1 MHLLK
6 KPLGSES
13 EIMTLRALEFS
24 NLKCFS
30 ALRLELSPLTLFT
43 GFNSAGKSTTLQS
56 LLLLGQGL
64 SLNPDSA
71 YLSPNGPIVRL
82 GQPGDLLSSQAK
94 ERRIE
99 ISVFTMTEHASWSFA
114 PVSWGFNLVESSAHY
129 PHMRLSETRKDL
141 FRIEKVAYQRQ
152 EADSQEWVAKMW
164 GNPDTGE
171 SPSDLLSALQ
181 NIVFLHSERGK
192 VSDVYPSPDNA
203 DITYADV
210 GREGQYAPWWY
221 EWAADEEIDE
231 SRRHPDEHALS
242 LRRQMDAYLNDLFPD
257 TRATVNKVEN
267 TSLMRLGFGVGAEND
282 WRSPANVGYGLVYV
296 FPILVAALLAKKGQV
311 LIIESPEAHLH
322 PRAQSRMGEIL
333 ARIAAAGV
341 QILIESHSDHI
352 LNGIRR
358 AVKDNVIPHPDIA
371 VHFFSG
377 ADSDGG
383 HGVISPTIDTEGS
396 FDDWPK
402 GFFDQSESDLATLT
416 GWDQSS

>member
-1 MHLLK
+1 
-6 KPLGSES
+6 
-13 EIMTLRALEFS
+13 MTLRVLEFS
-24 NLKCFS
+24 NLKCFP

-43 GFNSAGKSTTLQS
+43 GFNSAGKSTALQA

-171 SPSDLLSALQ
+171 SPSDLLSALR
-181 NIVFLHSERGK
+181 NIVFLHSERGR

-221 EWAADEEIDE
+221 EWAADEEIE
-231 SRRHPDEHALS
+231 ASRRHPDEPAPG
-242 LRRQMDAYLNDLFPD
+242 LRRQIDAYLGNLFPG
-257 TRATVNKVEN
+257 TRVTVNKVEK
-267 TSLMRLGFGVGAEND
+267 TSLMRLEFGIESEND
-282 WRSPANVGYGLVYV
+282 WRRPANVGYGLVYA

-333 ARIAAAGV
+333 ARIAGAGV

-358 AVKDNVIPHPDIA
+358 AVKDKGIPHPEVA

-377 ADSDGG
+377 ADSDAG
-383 HGVISPTIDTEGS
+383 HGVISPTIDAEGG
-396 FDDWPK
+396 FDDWPE
-402 GFFDQSESDLATLT
+402 GFFDQSESDLVTLA
-416 GWDQSS
+416 GWDQSA

>member
-1 MHLLK
+1 
-6 KPLGSES
+6 
-13 EIMTLRALEFS
+13 MTLRALEFS

-43 GFNSAGKSTTLQS
+43 GFNSAGKSTALQA

-82 GQPGDLLSSQAK
+82 GQPGDLLSNQAGK
-94 ERRIE
+94 ESRIE
-99 ISVFTMTEHASWSFA
+99 ISVSTAKEHAIWGFA
-114 PVSWGFNLVESSAHY
+114 PVSWGVTLIESSPHY
-129 PHMRLSETRKDL
+129 PHMRLPETRKDL
-141 FRIEKVAYQRQ
+141 FRIEKVVYQRQ
-152 EADSQEWVAKMW
+152 DADVQEWVAKMW
-164 GNPDTGE
+164 ENPDTGE
-171 SPSDLLSALQ
+171 SPSDLLSTLQ

-203 DITYADV
+203 DIIYADV
-210 GREGQYAPWWY
+210 GREGQYAAWWY
-221 EWAADEEIDE
+221 EWAADEEIE
-231 SRRHPDEHALS
+231 APRRHPDEPAPS
-242 LRRQMDAYLNDLFPD
+242 LRRQMDAYLGNLFPG
-257 TRATVNKVEN
+257 TRVMVNKVEK
-267 TSLMRLGFGVGAEND
+267 TSLMRLGFGIESEKD
-282 WRSPANVGYGLVYV
+282 WRSPANVGYGLVYA
-296 FPILVAALLAKKGQV
+296 FPILVAALLAEKDQI

-322 PRAQSRMGEIL
+322 PRAQSHIGGIL

-358 AVKDNVIPHPDIA
+358 AVKDRIIPHSDVA

-383 HGVISPTIDTEGS
+383 HGVISPTIDAGGG
-396 FDDWPK
+396 FDDWPE

-416 GWDQSS
+416 GWDQHS